1 MNDLQLHEQ
10 QTIDFVVDGNFVEK
24 LPAILSNIAEL
35 KSWAER
41 QTAFDRNA
49 VITEDTV
56 QDAKDRSTALNK
68 VIQSIDKKR
77 KEVKKA
83 YNAPYA
89 VFEKS
94 LNEVVAVLTTA
105 RENLWSQALA
115 FEQKIKDEK
124 RATFKDYWE
133 TINDGLTCRDY
144 EMVEDNA
151 WLNKG
156 KSYKSVY
163 KEMDELK
170 EKQQSDIAAIYALES
185 DFLVELINDYIRNGK
200 TLSEIIAKN
209 AQLKAA
215 REKIAPVADK
225 NAPKIEVEQKV
236 EEAKASESK
245 QKYTVKFRVEAT
257 ESQLIALKKFFV
269 ENGIE
274 FFPIQ

>member
-124 RATFKDYWE
+124 RSTFKDYWE